1 MTPEEVAISKKYI
14 DAERSARSKIAPV
27 WDAIRHT
34 LAEDAVFNQRVAS
47 GDLAEMAAYHA
58 ENIAKLGG
66 YDVKLRAVMSG
77 ALQLIEAMQL
87 ASVLAGENLFPG
99 VTVAIPDDA
108 KPE

>member
-1 MTPEEVAISKKYI
+1 MAISKKYI
-14 DAERSARSKIAPV
+14 DAERSARAKIAPV
-27 WDAIRHT
+27 WDAIRHA

-58 ENIAKLGG
+58 DNIARLGG
-66 YDVKLRAVMSG
+66 YDVQLRAVMSG

-99 VTVAIPDDA
+99 VTVAIPDDTL
-108 KPE
+108 PE